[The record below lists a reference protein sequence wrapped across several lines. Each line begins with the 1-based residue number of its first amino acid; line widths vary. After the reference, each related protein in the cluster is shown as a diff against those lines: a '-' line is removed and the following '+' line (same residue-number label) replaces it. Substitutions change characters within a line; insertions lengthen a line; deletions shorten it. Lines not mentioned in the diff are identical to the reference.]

1 MTTETATP
9 LSQAHIAGLRT
20 RLISR
25 LTGLT
30 VPRLRYWHESG
41 LLAASLRDGRRGIPR
56 LYNWVDYLRLQLATR
71 LGEAGVPTPRIRR
84 AVDFLDRNFQDWWL
98 ITDPLS
104 TDTQGRVLADVVPG
118 ATPLVAD
125 EAGQFIMSWPNDAQD
140 LASATASALSDIQAR
155 GSLCMLSAFRD
166 AVFMSPRI
174 NLAQPTLVGTALE
187 TQFVAGMAG
196 DMGPRDAA
204 ETFCIDLPS
213 VRRAIKFEEAVA

>member
-1 MTTETATP
+1 MTVETSSS

-41 LLAASLRDGRRGIPR
+41 LLEASLRHGRRGVPR

-84 AVDFLDRNFQDWWL
+84 AVDFLDRNFHEWWL

-104 TDTQGRVLADVVPG
+104 ADTRQHVLADIVPG

-125 EAGQFIMSWPNDAQD
+125 EAGQFILSWPKTSRE
-140 LASATASALSDIQAR
+140 LASAAATALSDIQAR
-155 GSLCMLSAFRD
+155 GSLCMLSDFRD

-187 TQFVAGMAG
+187 TQFVAGMAN

-204 ETFCIDLPS
+204 ETFCIDLRS
-213 VRRAIKFEEAVA
+213 VRRAIKFQKAVA

>member
-1 MTTETATP
+1 MTVETAAP

-41 LLAASLRDGRRGIPR
+41 LLEASLRGGRRGIPR
-56 LYNWVDYLRLQLATR
+56 LYNWVDYLRLQLASR
-71 LGEAGVPTPRIRR
+71 LDDDGVPTPRIRR
-84 AVDFLDRNFQDWWL
+84 AVDFLDMHFDEWWL

-104 TDTQGRVLADVVPG
+104 ADTRRHVVANVVPG
-118 ATPLVAD
+118 AAPLVAD
-125 EAGQFIMSWPNDAQD
+125 EAGQFILRWPDDFRD
-140 LASATASALSDIQAR
+140 LASATADALSDIHQR

-174 NLAQPTLVGTALE
+174 NLAQPTMVGTALE

-196 DMGPRDAA
+196 DMGARDAA
-204 ETFCIDLPS
+204 ETFRIDLPS